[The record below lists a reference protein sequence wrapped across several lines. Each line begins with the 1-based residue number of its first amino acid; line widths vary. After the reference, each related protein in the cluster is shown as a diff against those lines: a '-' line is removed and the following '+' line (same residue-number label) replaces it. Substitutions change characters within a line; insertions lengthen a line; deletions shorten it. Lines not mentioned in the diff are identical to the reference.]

1 VWTEAGTKRQG
12 KEDMKAEEPPKED
25 SGKTLV
31 AYVTKGGAT
40 GEAATI
46 IANTLHEKCGFQV
59 DLVDLK
65 KQPKPSI
72 TQYSNIVVGGGVRA
86 AKVYKEALKFVEQD
100 LSGKRV
106 AFFICSGAAGN
117 PLRHDEV
124 TEKYI
129 TQGLAAYNVQLVS
142 KEAFGGCMRILG
154 KSVFDSRDPAKI
166 RAWAEELG
174 KKFTE

>member
-1 VWTEAGTKRQG
+1 MKTAKNKLEPEEAPKR
-12 KEDMKAEEPPKED
+12 E

-40 GEAATI
+40 GDAANI
-46 IANTLHEKCGFQV
+46 IVNTLREKCGLQV
-59 DLVDLK
+59 DVVDLK
-65 KQPKPSI
+65 KQPKPDI
-72 TQYSNIVVGGGVRA
+72 KPFSNIVVGGVRA
-86 AKVYKEALKFVEQD
+86 AKVYKEALNFVEQD

-106 AFFICSGAAGN
+106 AFFVCSGAAGN

-154 KSVFDSRDPAKI
+154 KSLFDKRDPAKI
-166 RAWAEELG
+166 QAWAEELG
-174 KKFTE
+174 KKFTEQLT

>member
-1 VWTEAGTKRQG
+1 MKEAKTKV
-12 KEDMKAEEPPKED
+12 KPEETPKKD

-40 GEAATI
+40 GEAANV
-46 IANTLHEKCGFQV
+46 IANTLREKCGLQV

-65 KQPKPSI
+65 KQSKPDI
-72 TQYSNIVVGGGVRA
+72 TPYNNIVVGGGVRA
-86 AKVYKEALKFVEQD
+86 GKVYKEALEFVEQD

-124 TEKYI
+124 TERYI
-129 TQGLAAYNVQLVS
+129 TQGLAAYNVKLVA

-154 KSVFDSRDPAKI
+154 KSLFDSRDPAKI
-166 RAWAEELG
+166 LAWAEEVG

>member
-1 VWTEAGTKRQG
+1 MKTAKNKIKPEEA
-12 KEDMKAEEPPKED
+12 PKSE

-40 GEAATI
+40 GDAANI
-46 IANTLHEKCGFQV
+46 IVNTLREKCGLQV
-59 DLVDLK
+59 DVVDLK
-65 KQPKPSI
+65 KQPKPDI
-72 TQYSNIVVGGGVRA
+72 TPFSNIVVGGGVRA
-86 AKVYKEALKFVEQD
+86 AKVYKEALNFVEQD

-106 AFFICSGAAGN
+106 AFFVCSGAAGN

-154 KSVFDSRDPAKI
+154 KSLFDKRDPAKI
-166 RAWAEELG
+166 QAWAEELG
-174 KKFTE
+174 KKFTEQVT

>member
-1 VWTEAGTKRQG
+1 MKTGKTNAKAEDAS
-12 KEDMKAEEPPKED
+12 KEDT
-25 SGKTLV
+25 GKTLV

-46 IANTLHEKCGFQV
+46 IANTFHEKCGLRV

-65 KQPKPSI
+65 KQPKPGI

-117 PLRHDEV
+117 PLRHDEAI
-124 TEKYI
+124 EKYI
-129 TQGLAAYNVQLVS
+129 TQGLAEYNVKLVS
-142 KEAFGGCMRILG
+142 KEAFGGCIRILG
-154 KSVFDSRDPAKI
+154 KAFVDRRDPAKVQ
-166 RAWAEELG
+166 AWAEELG